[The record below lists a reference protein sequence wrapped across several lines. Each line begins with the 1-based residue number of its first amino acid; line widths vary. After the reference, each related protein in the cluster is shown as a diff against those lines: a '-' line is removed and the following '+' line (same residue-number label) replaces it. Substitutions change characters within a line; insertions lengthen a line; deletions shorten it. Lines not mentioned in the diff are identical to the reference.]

1 MHDCLPLLQSG
12 KFPAIYRSSLDTVQV
27 NLGYLCN
34 QTCSHCHVNA
44 GPRRTEIMN
53 AATIADILSFMQQ
66 HAITTLD
73 LTGGAP
79 EMNPLFRSLVT
90 DARKLGV
97 HVIDRCNLSILLELG
112 YEWLAEFLAEQGV
125 EVVASLPCYLEE
137 NVDKQRGS
145 GVFQAS
151 LTGLQRLNSLG
162 YGKKD
167 SGLLLQL
174 VYNPTGACLP
184 PSQQSLED
192 DYKQQLHDRY
202 GINFNHLFTI
212 TNVPIK
218 RFGSSLISQG
228 KFDDYMQTLKQ
239 AYHADNAERVMC
251 RNLISIDWQG
261 YVYDCDFNQML
272 GLNIANQ
279 STPVHI
285 SDLLPTTLEN
295 QAIAVLDHCYACAAG
310 QGSSCGGAL

>member
-12 KFPAIYRSSLDTVQV
+12 EFPAVYRSTLDTLQV

-44 GPRRTEIMN
+44 GPRRTEIMD
-53 AATIADILSFMQQ
+53 AATIADILSFARQ
-66 HAITTLD
+66 HSITTLD

-79 EMNPLFRSLVT
+79 EMNPLFRSLVS
-90 DARKLGV
+90 DARKLGI
-97 HVIDRCNLSILLELG
+97 HVIDRCNLTILMASG
-112 YEWLAEFLAEQGV
+112 FEWLAEFLAENDV
-125 EVVASLPCYLEE
+125 EVVASLPCYLAE
-137 NVDKQRGS
+137 NVDRQRGS
-145 GVFQAS
+145 GVFKAS
-151 LTGLQRLNSLG
+151 LAGLQRLNDLG
-162 YGKKD
+162 YGKEH

-174 VYNPTGACLP
+174 VYNPSGACLP

-192 DYKQQLHDRY
+192 DYKQQLHYRY
-202 GINFNHLFTI
+202 GIEFNHLFTI

-228 KFDDYMQTLKQ
+228 IFESYMQTLKQ
-239 AYHADNAERVMC
+239 AYQADNSKRVMC

-285 SDLLPTTLEN
+285 SDLLLTSLQD
-295 QAIAVLDHCYACAAG
+295 QAIAVLDHCYACTAG